1 MKFPKRIEYRRRVL
15 ATIYGKSKSY
25 PLYRVSWTVAGRRM
39 MKAFPRYGEA
49 KRHADELVKDLAKG
63 SQVTALTP
71 GQARDALAALE
82 RLQSFYQ
89 GTGRRVSLLA
99 GISEY
104 CEASARLSGRPL
116 GDAVEGYLSTVAS
129 VKRMD
134 IAQAIEQFI
143 ESRRLKTVP
152 RAEGKR
158 PELSPEHH
166 YNTSLWLREFGKT
179 FPGHAV
185 CDLTKAHV
193 GAYIQQHAKAAPKT
207 RNERRGVVKMFLQW
221 CVEKDY
227 LAPTHRLFEAGGL
240 KHEPADLGEIE
251 CYTAEELRALL
262 ERASKHPGP
271 AKAGGEPEAD
281 YRDLLPVLAL
291 AGLAGLRFKEITRLV
306 WEDVLG
312 RPDHIEVKAAKSKT
326 RSRRLI
332 PTCPALAAWLEPY
345 QGRSGAVWT
354 KGYDMLHE
362 DFAALR
368 ESLGMPNR
376 RNGLRHAFVSA
387 HFAAYS
393 DENLTAAQAG
403 NSPQMIHAHYQ
414 GLLTKAGG
422 EAWFAV
428 VPAQAANIIPLP
440 AITRKEAH

>member
-1 MKFPKRIEYRRRVL
+1 VKFPKRIKHRGKAL

-25 PLYRVSWTVAGRRM
+25 PLYRVSWTVAGKRM

-49 KRHADELVKDLAKG
+49 KRHADALVKDLAKG

-82 RLQSFYQ
+82 RLQGFYQ
-89 GTGRRVSLLA
+89 STGRRVSLLA

-104 CEASARLSGRPL
+104 CEASARLSGRTL

-134 IAQAIEQFI
+134 IGQAVEQFI

-185 CDLTKAHV
+185 CDLTKEHV
-193 GAYIQQHAKAAPKT
+193 GTYMQKHTKAAPKT

-262 ERASKHPGP
+262 ERASKQPGP
-271 AKAGGEPEAD
+271 AKDGREPEAD

-291 AGLAGLRFKEITRLV
+291 AGLAGMRFKEITRLV

-345 QGRSGAVWT
+345 RGRTGAVWT

-376 RNGLRHAFVSA
+376 HNGLRHAFVSA

-403 NSPQMIHAHYQ
+403 NSPQMIHAHYK
-414 GLLTKAGG
+414 GLLTKAEG

-428 VPAQAANIIPLP
+428 APAQAANVIPL
-440 AITRKEAH
+440 RKMRP

>member
-1 MKFPKRIEYRRRVL
+1 MKWPKKVKHRNRVL
-15 ATIYGKSKSY
+15 AKIYRPCTGRDS
-25 PLYRVSWTVAGRRM
+25 YRVAWSVNGKRM
-39 MKAFPRYGEA
+39 MKSFRTYGGEGGA
-49 KRHADELVKDLAKG
+49 LEYAEGLVGDLAKG

-71 GQARDALAALE
+71 GQAGDALAAFE
-82 RLQSFYQ
+82 RLQAFYQ
-89 GTGRRVSLLA
+89 STGRHVSLLS

-104 CEASARLSGRPL
+104 CEASAKLSGRTL

-158 PELSPEHH
+158 PEMSPEHH

-179 FPGHAV
+179 FPGYAV
-185 CDLTKAHV
+185 CDLTKEHV
-193 GAYIQQHAKAAPKT
+193 GAYMQQHTKVAPKT
-207 RNERRGVVKMFLQW
+207 RNERRGMVKMVLQW
-221 CVEKDY
+221 CVEEDY

-262 ERASKHPGP
+262 ERASKQPRP
-271 AKAGGEPEAD
+271 TKDSEEPEAD

-332 PTCPALAAWLEPY
+332 QTCLALAAWLEPC
-345 QGRSGAVWT
+345 RDRTGAVWT

-368 ESLGMPNR
+368 ESLEIPNR

-393 DENLTAAQAG
+393 DENLTSAQAG
-403 NSPQMIHAHYQ
+403 NSPQMIHAHYK
-414 GLLTKAGG
+414 GLLTKAEG

-428 VPAQAANIIPLP
+428 APAQAANVIPLL
-440 AITRKEAH
+440 AAEKI